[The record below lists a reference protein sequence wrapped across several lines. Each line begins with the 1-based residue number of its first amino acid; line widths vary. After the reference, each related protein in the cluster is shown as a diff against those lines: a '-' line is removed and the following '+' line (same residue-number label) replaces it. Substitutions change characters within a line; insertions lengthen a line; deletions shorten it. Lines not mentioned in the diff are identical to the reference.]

1 MRNSDIIAVPK
12 FWFCIKGTNS
22 YDKKLI
28 FWHGVSEFSSK
39 LPIKFWQT
47 YSGPCSKLEKASQ
60 EFCRGPHITNTTM
73 VLLGVLLSSVVVIT
87 YFLVR
92 ARVYLASKFLEL
104 SADYVQKSYYNKFL
118 WQISSNCL
126 ISSLF
131 ALLILI
137 HYQKEI
143 TMKKWDLN

>member
-12 FWFCIKGTNS
+12 FWFCIKGANS

-28 FWHGVSEFSSK
+28 FWHGVSKFSSQ

-47 YSGPCSKLEKASQ
+47 YSGSCSKLEKASQ

-73 VLLGVLLSSVVVIT
+73 VLLGVLLSSVVIT

-92 ARVYLASKFLEL
+92 ARVYLTLKFLEL

-143 TMKKWDLN
+143 TMKKWDLK

>member
-28 FWHGVSEFSSK
+28 FWHRVSKFSSK
-39 LPIKFWQT
+39 LPIKFWET
-47 YSGPCSKLEKASQ
+47 YSGSCSKLEKASQ
-60 EFCRGPHITNTTM
+60 EFCRGPQITNTTM

-92 ARVYLASKFLEL
+92 ARVYLTSKFLEL

-118 WQISSNCL
+118 WQISSNFL

>member
-28 FWHGVSEFSSK
+28 FWHGVSKFSSQ
-39 LPIKFWQT
+39 LPIKFWET
-47 YSGPCSKLEKASQ
+47 YSGSCSKLEKASQ
-60 EFCRGPHITNTTM
+60 EYCRGPHITNTTM
-73 VLLGVLLSSVVVIT
+73 VLLGVLLSSVVIT

-92 ARVYLASKFLEL
+92 ARVYLTSKFLEL
-104 SADYVQKSYYNKFL
+104 SADYVQKSYYNQFL
-118 WQISSNCL
+118 WQIC
-126 ISSLF
+126 SLF

-143 TMKKWDLN
+143 TMKKWDLK

>member
-12 FWFCIKGTNS
+12 FWFCIKGANS

-28 FWHGVSEFSSK
+28 FWHGVSKFSSK
-39 LPIKFWQT
+39 LPINFWET
-47 YSGPCSKLEKASQ
+47 YSGSCSKLGKASQ
-60 EFCRGPHITNTTM
+60 EFCWGPHIINTTM

-87 YFLVR
+87 YFLVH
-92 ARVYLASKFLEL
+92 ARVYLTSKFLEL
-104 SADYVQKSYYNKFL
+104 SADYVQKSYYNQFL
-118 WQISSNCL
+118 WQIC
-126 ISSLF
+126 SLF

-143 TMKKWDLN
+143 TMKKWDLK